1 MWGIS
6 GSPWLNRPFPVTRS
20 GSVVVESTLIFRE
33 GAASASEVKSQLSQ
47 HAKEAEDYNLAI
59 SKVTGRATSPALAPV
74 HFRC

>member
-1 MWGIS
+1 MS
-6 GSPWLNRPFPVTRS
+6 RSPWLNCPFPVTRP

-33 GAASASEVKSQLSQ
+33 GAVSASEVKSQLSQ

-59 SKVTGRATSPALAPV
+59 SKVTGRAISPALAPA